1 MSRLLPFPVG
11 STVILIVWL
20 LLNQTVHPAH
30 LALGAALAVALP
42 LATRRFLDASTRPRA
57 PGAIVRLIGVVAYDI
72 VLSNITVARLVL
84 GPMDRL
90 RPGFVRVPLDVEH
103 PYAIALFAS
112 IITMTP
118 GTVSAEV
125 SASRREILVHVLDLD
140 DAGPLVA
147 AMKSRYEAPLAEIF
161 G

>member
-1 MSRLLPFPVG
+1 M
-11 STVILIVWL
+11 
-20 LLNQTVHPAH
+20 
-30 LALGAALAVALP
+30 
-42 LATRRFLDASTRPRA
+42 
-57 PGAIVRLIGVVAYDI
+57 
-72 VLSNITVARLVL
+72 
-84 GPMDRL
+84 
-90 RPGFVRVPLDVEH
+90 PLDVEH

-140 DAGPLVA
+140 DPDALVA
-147 AMKSRYEAPLAEIF
+147 GMKSRYEAPLAEIF

>member
-1 MSRLLPFPVG
+1 VSRLLPFPVG
-11 STVILIVWL
+11 SIVILIVWL

-30 LALGAALAVALP
+30 LLLGGALAVALP

-57 PGAIVRLIGVVAYDI
+57 PAAIARLIGIVLHDI

-84 GPMDRL
+84 GPMGRL

-140 DAGPLVA
+140 DADALVA
-147 AMKSRYEAPLAEIF
+147 AMKSRYEAPLAEIL

>member
-11 STVILIVWL
+11 STIILILWL

-30 LALGAALAVALP
+30 LLLGAALGIALP
-42 LATRRFLDASTRPRA
+42 FATRRFLDASTRPRA
-57 PGAIVRLIGVVAYDI
+57 PATIVRLVGIVLYDI
-72 VLSNITVARLVL
+72 VLSNVTVARLVL

-140 DAGPLVA
+140 DPDALVA
-147 AMKSRYEAPLAEIF
+147 GMKSRYEAPLAEIF

>member
-1 MSRLLPFPVG
+1 MSRLLPFPVS

-30 LALGAALAVALP
+30 LLLGAALAVALP
-42 LATRRFLDASTRPRA
+42 LATQRFLDVSTRPRA
-57 PGAIVRLIGVVAYDI
+57 PAAVVRLVAIVLYDI
-72 VLSNITVARLVL
+72 VLSNIVVARLVL

-90 RPGFVRVPLDVEH
+90 RPGFVRVPVDVTH

-125 SASRREILVHVLDLD
+125 SESRREILVHVLDLE
-140 DAGPLVA
+140 DADALVR
-147 AMKSRYEAPLAEIF
+147 AMKARYEAPLAEIL